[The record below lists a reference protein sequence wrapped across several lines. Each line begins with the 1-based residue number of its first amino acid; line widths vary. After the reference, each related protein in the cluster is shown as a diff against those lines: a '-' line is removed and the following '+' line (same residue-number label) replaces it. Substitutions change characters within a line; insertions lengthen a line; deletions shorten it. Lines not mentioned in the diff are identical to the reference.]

1 MTTYRYYKDV
11 ADFPKA
17 FPWRIARDISIG
29 GVFFETQTVEIFRT
43 KRERNAYWKQNY
55 EVAKCNSTA

>member
-17 FPWRIARDISIG
+17 FPWRIARDVFIG
-29 GVFFETQTVEIFRT
+29 DAFFGTQTVEVFRT
-43 KRERNAYWKQNY
+43 KRERNAFWKLNY
-55 EVAKCNSTA
+55 EVAK